1 MAEATDDI
9 ELENLDREREAETNE
24 GGETSFIDDN
34 PGDES
39 ILIIDTSNPV
49 FTRPDDDTLIPNPR
63 RDAGVIRRHIIHD
76 KKQFLKTGL
85 GITVNKGD
93 GPNSTILYD
102 ELKTVTGKNGKIN
115 GATYK
120 GKKILI
126 LKNGKME
133 YSTDKGKTQY
143 INEFK
148 ELLKKAHI
156 EHQKTPAALVE
167 KRVGV
172 DIPQYVMNDITRNVS
187 DRIESE
193 ISDTLSDL
201 RNNTEITENELRE
214 FRGILDVKADS
225 GEEKIKALE
234 VESKHWKTKA
244 QEEGNE
250 MKSKL
255 YETFAKTADLKADEI
270 RLRLNQKP
278 QNEEAISMVEE
289 EADVNDLTRFERFKK
304 WARENIAGLSAVAIS
319 IAGILTTVIMAGRN
333 SVKRGGRAVSK
344 FGKAVANLAKKFGP
358 VLAALGNL
366 IAKIL
371 TLGAKGITWLS
382 QNLWLLALALT
393 YLVYNEYKRKK

>member
-1 MAEATDDI
+1 MQ
-9 ELENLDREREAETNE
+9 
-24 GGETSFIDDN
+24 
-34 PGDES
+34 
-39 ILIIDTSNPV
+39 
-49 FTRPDDDTLIPNPR
+49 
-63 RDAGVIRRHIIHD
+63 RHIIHD

-115 GATYK
+115 GATFK

-126 LKNGKME
+126 LKNGKMS
-133 YSTDKGKTQY
+133 YSADKSKTPY
-143 INEFK
+143 VNEFK
-148 ELLKKAHI
+148 ELLKKAYA

-167 KRVGV
+167 KHVGV
-172 DIPQYVMNDITRNVS
+172 NIPQYVMDDITSNVS
-187 DRIESE
+187 DRIETE
-193 ISDTLSDL
+193 ISDILSDV
-201 RNNTEITENELRE
+201 RNNVELTENELRE
-214 FRGILDVKADS
+214 FRGILDVKKDA

-234 VESKHWKTKA
+234 VEIKHWKTKA

-250 MKSKL
+250 MKTKL
-255 YETFAKTADLKADEI
+255 YEAFAKTAELKADEI

-278 QNEEAISMVEE
+278 QNEEVISMVEE

-304 WARENIAGLSAVAIS
+304 WARENVVGLSAVAIS
-319 IAGILTTVIMAGRN
+319 VAGILTTVIMTGRN
-333 SVKRGGRAVSK
+333 ALKRGGRSVSK

-371 TLGAKGITWLS
+371 TLGAKGISWLS
-382 QNLWLLALALT
+382 QNLWFLALFLT
-393 YLVYNEYKRKK
+393 YFVYNEYKRKK

>member
-1 MAEATDDI
+1 MAEAVDDI
-9 ELENLDREREAETNE
+9 ELDNLDREREAETNE
-24 GGETSFIDDN
+24 EGESSFIDDR

-49 FTRPDDDTLIPNPR
+49 FTRPDDDSLIPNPR

-133 YSTDKGKTQY
+133 YSTDKSKTQY
-143 INEFK
+143 VNEFK
-148 ELLKKAHI
+148 ELLKKTHT

-187 DRIESE
+187 DRIETE

-201 RNNTEITENELRE
+201 RNNVELTENELRE
-214 FRGILDVKADS
+214 FRGILDVKGNS

-255 YETFAKTADLKADEI
+255 HETFAKTADLKADEI

-319 IAGILTTVIMAGRN
+319 IAGILTTVIMTVRN
-333 SVKRGGRAVSK
+333 AIKRGGRAVSK

-371 TLGAKGITWLS
+371 TLGAKGISWLS
-382 QNLWLLALALT
+382 QNLWFLALALT
-393 YLVYNEYKRKK
+393 YFVYNEYRRKK

>member
-1 MAEATDDI
+1 MAEAVDDI
-9 ELENLDREREAETNE
+9 ELDNLDREREAENNE
-24 GGETSFIDDN
+24 EGESSFIDDR

-49 FTRPDDDTLIPNPR
+49 FTRPDDESIPNPR
-63 RDAGVIRRHIIHD
+63 RDAGIIRRHIIHD

-133 YSTDKGKTQY
+133 YSADKSKTQY
-143 INEFK
+143 VNEFK
-148 ELLKKAHI
+148 ELLKKAYA

-167 KRVGV
+167 KHVGV
-172 DIPQYVMNDITRNVS
+172 DIPQYVMDDITSNVS
-187 DRIESE
+187 ERIETE
-193 ISDTLSDL
+193 ISDILSDL
-201 RNNTEITENELRE
+201 SNNVELTENELRE
-214 FRGILDVKADS
+214 FRGILDVKKDS

-255 YETFAKTADLKADEI
+255 YEAFAKTADLKADEI

-278 QNEEAISMVEE
+278 QNEEVISMVEE

-304 WARENIAGLSAVAIS
+304 WARENITGLSVGAIS
-319 IAGILTTVIMAGRN
+319 VAGIFTTILMAGRN
-333 SVKRGGRAVSK
+333 SLKRGGQAVSK
-344 FGKAVANLAKKFGP
+344 FGKAVANLTKKFGP

-371 TLGAKGITWLS
+371 TLSAKGISWLS
-382 QNLWLLALALT
+382 QNLWFLALAIT
-393 YLVYNEYKRKK
+393 YFVYNEYRRKK

>member
-1 MAEATDDI
+1 MV
-9 ELENLDREREAETNE
+9 ER
-24 GGETSFIDDN
+24 
-34 PGDES
+34 
-39 ILIIDTSNPV
+39 
-49 FTRPDDDTLIPNPR
+49 
-63 RDAGVIRRHIIHD
+63 
-76 KKQFLKTGL
+76 
-85 GITVNKGD
+85 
-93 GPNSTILYD
+93 
-102 ELKTVTGKNGKIN
+102 
-115 GATYK
+115 
-120 GKKILI
+120 
-126 LKNGKME
+126 
-133 YSTDKGKTQY
+133 
-143 INEFK
+143 
-148 ELLKKAHI
+148 
-156 EHQKTPAALVE
+156 
-167 KRVGV
+167 RVGV

-187 DRIESE
+187 DRIETE

-214 FRGILDVKADS
+214 FRGILNVKGNS

-234 VESKHWKTKA
+234 IESKHWKTKA

-371 TLGAKGITWLS
+371 SLGAKGISWLS

-393 YLVYNEYKRKK
+393 YFVYNEYRRKK

>member
-1 MAEATDDI
+1 MAEAVDDI
-9 ELENLDREREAETNE
+9 ELDNLDHEREAENNE
-24 GGETSFIDDN
+24 EEESSFIDN
-34 PGDES
+34 RPEDES
-39 ILIIDTSNPV
+39 ILIINTSNPV
-49 FTRPDDDTLIPNPR
+49 FTRPDDESIPNPR

-120 GKKILI
+120 GKKILF

-133 YSTDKGKTQY
+133 YSADKSKTQY
-143 INEFK
+143 VNEFK
-148 ELLKKAHI
+148 ELLKKAYA

-167 KRVGV
+167 KHVGV
-172 DIPQYVMNDITRNVS
+172 DIPQYVMNDITSNVS
-187 DRIESE
+187 DRIETE
-193 ISDTLSDL
+193 ISDILSDL
-201 RNNTEITENELRE
+201 RNNVELTENELRE
-214 FRGILDVKADS
+214 FRGILDVKKDS

-234 VESKHWKTKA
+234 VEIKHWKTKS

-255 YETFAKTADLKADEI
+255 YEAFAKTAELKADEI
-270 RLRLNQKP
+270 RLNLNQKP
-278 QNEEAISMVEE
+278 QNEEVISMVKE

-304 WARENIAGLSAVAIS
+304 WARENVAGLSAVAIS
-319 IAGILTTVIMAGRN
+319 IAGILTTVIMTGRN
-333 SVKRGGRAVSK
+333 ALKRGGQGVSK

-371 TLGAKGITWLS
+371 MLGAKGISWLS
-382 QNLWLLALALT
+382 QNLWILALALT
-393 YLVYNEYKRKK
+393 YFVYNEYRRKK